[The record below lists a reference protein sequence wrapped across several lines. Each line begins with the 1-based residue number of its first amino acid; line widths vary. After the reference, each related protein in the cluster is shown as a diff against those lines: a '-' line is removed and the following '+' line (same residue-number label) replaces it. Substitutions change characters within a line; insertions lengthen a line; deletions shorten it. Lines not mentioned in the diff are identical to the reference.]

1 MEAIIRNLDYDALES
16 IWKLTF
22 PDDDIEE
29 FMLSFDYTDEEDYL
43 KEIRDV
49 LIDEIKDREYR
60 RQKEQEAHTE
70 ALMNMEPQPEIK
82 QKKQMRR
89 KSKKFIEAIK
99 SQHQKRQQRINKL
112 HEIYNNQ
119 RDKEEGFYEWLRNK
133 DAPADDENIQAF
145 LDSIHLDSVIDFS
158 TLNRNEREK
167 VFETMKA
174 DLRRY
179 SVL

>member
-1 MEAIIRNLDYDALES
+1 MEAIIRNLDYDALESIWKLTFPDES

-60 RQKEQEAHTE
+60 RQKEQDEHTE

-89 KSKKFIEAIK
+89 KGKKFIEAIK
-99 SQHQKRQQRINKL
+99 SQHQKRQQRIKR
-112 HEIYNNQ
+112 Q
-119 RDKEEGFYEWLRNK
+119 RRGL
-133 DAPADDENIQAF
+133 
-145 LDSIHLDSVIDFS
+145 L
-158 TLNRNEREK
+158 
-167 VFETMKA
+167 
-174 DLRRY
+174 
-179 SVL
+179 

>member
-22 PDDDIEE
+22 PDDDIED

-89 KSKKFIEAIK
+89 KGKKFIEAIK

-133 DAPADDENIQAF
+133 DAPADDE
-145 LDSIHLDSVIDFS
+145 
-158 TLNRNEREK
+158 
-167 VFETMKA
+167 
-174 DLRRY
+174 RR
-179 SVL
+179 